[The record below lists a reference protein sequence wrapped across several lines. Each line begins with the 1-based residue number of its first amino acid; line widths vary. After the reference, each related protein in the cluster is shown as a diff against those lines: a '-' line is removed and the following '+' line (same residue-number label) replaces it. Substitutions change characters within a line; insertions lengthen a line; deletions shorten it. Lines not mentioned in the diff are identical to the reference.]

1 MGRHFAPLLIPLG
14 AITAA
19 GVIIFVISRVL
30 LSFSR
35 EITPFV
41 ALGIA
46 LAVLVIC
53 SLVAA
58 QVAAREET
66 A

>member
-14 AITAA
+14 AVAA
-19 GVIIFVISRVL
+19 AALIIFVISRVL

-58 QVAAREET
+58 QVSASEES